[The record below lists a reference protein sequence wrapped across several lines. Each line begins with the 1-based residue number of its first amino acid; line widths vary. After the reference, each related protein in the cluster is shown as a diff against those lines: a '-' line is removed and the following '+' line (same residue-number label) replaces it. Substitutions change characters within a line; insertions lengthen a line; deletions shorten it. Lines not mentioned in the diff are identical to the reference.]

1 MNMNLRKILAQICFI
16 HIEISLYTVNKVYF
30 NVIIFQV
37 LSFLPVEEWTEIHEI
52 EHVRYI
58 FQ

>member
-16 HIEISLYTVNKVYF
+16 YIEISLYTVNKVYF

-37 LSFLPVEEWTEIHEI
+37 LPVEEWTEIHEI